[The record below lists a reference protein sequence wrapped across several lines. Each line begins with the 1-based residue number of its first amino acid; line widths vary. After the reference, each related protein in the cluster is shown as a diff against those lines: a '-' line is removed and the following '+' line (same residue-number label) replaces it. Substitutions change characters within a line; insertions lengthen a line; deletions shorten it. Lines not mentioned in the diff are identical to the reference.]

1 MGRIALL
8 LLALLA
14 ALPVGFVAPSQ
25 AAAQCRLCETP
36 DIHVDRA
43 EQAQRNVGLSIETT
57 LDFDRI
63 VLVGDGYGSATL
75 GPDGERHTEGIVA
88 ALSGRAM
95 VGTVVIRGEA
105 GRYVS
110 VHIPADVELF
120 STDGARLRLEAIT
133 SDLPD
138 SPRIN
143 ADGELRFSFGGR
155 LLIEGDAE
163 GDYRGEIPIIA
174 EYL

>member
-8 LLALLA
+8 LIALLA
-14 ALPVGFVAPSQ
+14 AMPAAFVAPSQ

-36 DIHVDRA
+36 DTHVDRVD
-43 EQAQRNVGLSIETT
+43 QAQRNVGLSIETT

-63 VLVGDGYGSATL
+63 VLVGDGSGSATL
-75 GPDGERHTEGIVA
+75 GPDGERRTDGVVA

-95 VGTVVIRGEA
+95 VGTVVIRGEV

-110 VHIPADVELF
+110 VLIPNHIELF

-133 SDLPD
+133 SDLVD
-138 SPRIN
+138 APRIGD
-143 ADGELRFSFGGR
+143 DGELRFNFGGR

>member
-8 LLALLA
+8 MIALLA
-14 ALPVGFVAPSQ
+14 ALPTAFVAPHT
-25 AAAQCRLCETP
+25 AAAQCRLCDEVET
-36 DIHVDRA
+36 HVDPA
-43 EQAQRNVGLSIETT
+43 DKAQRSVGLSIETS

-63 VLVGDGYGSATL
+63 VLIGEGDGSATL
-75 GPDGERHTEGIVA
+75 GPDGERFTDGVVA

-95 VGTVVIRGEA
+95 VGSVIIRGEA

-110 VHIPADVELF
+110 IRIPEEIELYT
-120 STDGARLRLEAIT
+120 TDGARLRLKAIT
-133 SDLPD
+133 SDLDD
-138 SPRIN
+138 SPRLDD
-143 ADGELRFSFGGR
+143 AGELRFRFGGQ

-174 EYL
+174 DYL